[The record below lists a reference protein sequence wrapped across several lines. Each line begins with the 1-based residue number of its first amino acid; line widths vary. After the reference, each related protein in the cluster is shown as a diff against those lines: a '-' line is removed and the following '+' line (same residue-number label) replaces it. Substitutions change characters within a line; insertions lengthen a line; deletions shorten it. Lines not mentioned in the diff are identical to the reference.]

1 MLKKNEDVTM
11 SGKKKREKRGG
22 TKEKKLLFTNV
33 NLQKGSKWFSLDLE
47 RTNLS
52 YDLDPKCQTRK
63 ELSDLYLCIENDV

>member
-1 MLKKNEDVTM
+1 MAK
-11 SGKKKREKRGG
+11 KKKR
-22 TKEKKLLFTNV
+22 KEEEQKKKLLFTNV

-52 YDLDPKCQTRK
+52 SDLDPKCQTRK